1 MTIETFENLN
11 TPTESKIAN
20 TTVKT
25 FNDLTIDLNK
35 LVAGATNN
43 IERTHKIVFNAL
55 RFMHLQQITVDQFI
69 DLMNTVVKIPYLFQ
83 PSKLI
88 LFIEKFSFLIY
99 DIELKSFKL
108 RKANNTTISVKTVQ
122 DANKQFYTTIKS
134 SVAKNLIDLTF
145 EFNQVTNDIT
155 KVEKLINK
163 VDKQKATHD
172 LEILKLRKANL
183 VAYKKQ
189 LDSLNN
195 SRSLQ
200 KVA

>member
-25 FNDLTIDLNK
+25 FKDLTIDLNK

-55 RFMHLQQITVDQFI
+55 RFMHLQQVTVDQFI
-69 DLMNTVVKIPYLFQ
+69 DLMNTVVKIPYLYQ

-134 SVAKNLIDLTF
+134 AVAKNLIDLTF

-155 KVEKLINK
+155 KVEKLIDK
-163 VDKQKATHD
+163 VSKQKATHD

-195 SRSLQ
+195 SRSLS

>member
-99 DIELKSFKL
+99 DIELKSFVL

>member
-25 FNDLTIDLNK
+25 FDDLTIDLNK
-35 LVAGATNN
+35 LVSGATNN

-69 DLMNTVVKIPYLFQ
+69 DLMNTVVKIPYLYQ

-99 DIELKSFKL
+99 DIELKDFVL

-122 DANKQFYTTIKS
+122 DANKQFYTTMKS

-195 SRSLQ
+195 SRSLS

>member
-1 MTIETFENLN
+1 MTIQNFENLN

-25 FNDLTIDLNK
+25 FKDLTIDLNK
-35 LVAGATNN
+35 LVSGATNN
-43 IERTHKIVFNAL
+43 IERTHKILINAL
-55 RFMHLQQITVDQFI
+55 RFVHLGQVKADQFI
-69 DLMNTVVKIPYLFQ
+69 DLMNTVVKIPYLYQ

-122 DANKQFYTTIKS
+122 DANKQFYTTMKS

-145 EFNQVTNDIT
+145 EFNTVTKDIERVT
-155 KVEKLINK
+155 KLIDK

-189 LDSLNN
+189 LDNLNN

>member
-11 TPTESKIAN
+11 SPTESKIAN

-55 RFMHLQQITVDQFI
+55 RFMHLQQVTVDQFI
-69 DLMNTVVKIPYLFQ
+69 DLMNTVVKIPYLYQ

-134 SVAKNLIDLTF
+134 AVAKNLIDLTF
-145 EFNQVTNDIT
+145 EFNQVTNDIA
-155 KVEKLINK
+155 KVEKLIDK

-172 LEILKLRKANL
+172 LEILNLRKANL

-195 SRSLQ
+195 SRSLS

>member
-69 DLMNTVVKIPYLFQ
+69 ALMNTIIKIPYLFQ

-108 RKANNTTISVKTVQ
+108 RKANNTTISIKTVQ
-122 DANKQFYTTIKS
+122 DANKQFYTTMKS

-145 EFNQVTNDIT
+145 EFNQVTNDIA
-155 KVEKLINK
+155 KVEKLIDK

-172 LEILKLRKANL
+172 LEILKLRKTNL

-195 SRSLQ
+195 SRSLS

>member
-43 IERTHKIVFNAL
+43 IERTHKIVFNVL

-69 DLMNTVVKIPYLFQ
+69 DLMNTVVKIPYLYQ

-99 DIELKSFKL
+99 DIELKSFVL

>member
-55 RFMHLQQITVDQFI
+55 RFMHLQQVTVDQFI

-134 SVAKNLIDLTF
+134 AVAKNLIDLTF

-155 KVEKLINK
+155 KVEKLIDK
-163 VDKQKATHD
+163 VSKQKATHD
-172 LEILKLRKANL
+172 LEILNLRKANL
-183 VAYKKQ
+183 VAYKKK

>member
-1 MTIETFENLN
+1 MTIEFKELN
-11 TPTESKIAN
+11 IPTESKIAN

-25 FNDLTIDLNK
+25 FKDLTVDITK
-35 LVAGATNN
+35 LVSGATNN
-43 IERTHKIVFNAL
+43 IERTHKILINAL
-55 RFMHLQQITVDQFI
+55 RFMHLGQVKVDEFI
-69 DLMNTVVKIPYLFQ
+69 NLMNTVVAIPYVYQ
-83 PSKLI
+83 PTKII
-88 LFIEKFSFLIY
+88 LFVEKFSFLIW
-99 DIELKSFKL
+99 DLELKSFVL

-122 DANKQFYTTIKS
+122 DANKQFYTTMKS
-134 SVAKNLIDLTF
+134 AVAKNLIDLTF
-145 EFNQVTNDIT
+145 EFNNVVKDIT
-155 KVEKLINK
+155 KVEKLIDK
-163 VDKQKATHD
+163 VSKQKATHD